1 MQNNLIEV
9 IGKINNS
16 ELNEIS
22 KYITKNALFFDNEK
36 RLLSEDEIIN
46 YKEELMIEIDN
57 IIPLIDLYDNIYLI
71 YNIENNEFELLDIST
86 EEVIKILDT
95 ISDYLKL
102 LKELKR

>member
-1 MQNNLIEV
+1 MKNNLIED

-16 ELNEIS
+16 ELNEIA

>member
-1 MQNNLIEV
+1 MKNNLIED

-16 ELNEIS
+16 ELNEIA

-102 LKELKR
+102 LRELKR

>member
-1 MQNNLIEV
+1 MKNNLIED

-16 ELNEIS
+16 ELNEIA

-57 IIPLIDLYDNIYLI
+57 IIPLIDLYYNIYLI